1 MKKDIL
7 IEIFFLEKKGQGTL
21 EKKLDCKFN
30 RINTSKEN
38 CDVDYDFLGY
48 KHLLV
53 SLKMKN

>member
-7 IEIFFLEKKGQGTL
+7 IEIFFFEKKGQGAL
-21 EKKLDCKFN
+21 EKNLIVNSTELILVKLN
-30 RINTSKEN
+30 Y
-38 CDVDYDFLGY
+38 DVDYDFLGY